1 MDLLFQDPLPDRLS
15 GGETDAR
22 AKAPSDDQHQHSTE
36 RPCDRTA
43 DAEVV
48 EQHWCDCRPQHDADE
63 QSDVLREREPEA
75 SAEPVGDADDGG
87 SDDDEVDQ
95 VRANAINLR
104 MGHYAYPFLVVHL

>member
-1 MDLLFQDPLPDRLS
+1 MRRN
-15 GGETDAR
+15 GETEYSLAPCGEADAR

-36 RPCDRTA
+36 RPRHGAA
-43 DAEVV
+43 DTEVI
-48 EQHWCDCRPQHDADE
+48 EQHWCHRCSKHDTYE
-63 QSDVLREREPEA
+63 QPDVLREREPEA

-104 MGHYAYPFLVVHL
+104 MGHDAYPFLVVHL